1 MIVAT
6 PVTVDGRTAPAWG
19 KARWVGVA
27 EVAGP
32 RVTAW
37 TIHEVGWDES
47 HDHGTHGAHHARVV
61 RFLREES
68 VAAVVVDHV
77 GAGMA
82 RVLARMEIHVLPAT
96 PGDARESILSAVAA
110 LPAHAR
116 VSRA

>member
-27 EVAGP
+27 EVTGP

-47 HDHGTHGAHHARVV
+47 HDLGTHGAHHARVV
-61 RFLREES
+61 RFLRDQ
-68 VAAVVVDHV
+68 AVSAIVVDHV

-82 RVLARMEIHVLPAT
+82 RLLDRMGIPRLPAT
-96 PGDARESILSAVAA
+96 PGDARDSILAAVAA
-110 LPAHAR
+110 LPPGAWLSPR
-116 VSRA
+116 